1 MTSDYLNP
9 YKGRGVRRNP
19 DEPMRVIGYVRV
31 STDRQEV
38 GPEVQMYALS
48 SWAEIM
54 GGIALD
60 VRREDAVSAAS
71 MKKRPVLQ
79 QALRDLREGRADM
92 LAVSKLDRLS
102 RSVKD
107 FSTILAD
114 AEREGWHVSCLDLGV
129 DTSSSNGRL
138 LAHVTASVAQFE
150 RERIGERTREAMAR
164 IKAETGK
171 HMGRPSEISD
181 EAIERAAF
189 LYGLG
194 LSLQDVADV
203 LNDEGIKT
211 PRGGQWWPDRVTAA
225 LRRGGVTR
233 RPRGPLP
240 GTPGRPQKAKDDGEA
255 A

>member
-171 HMGRPSEISD
+171 HMGRPPEVSA
-181 EAIERAAF
+181 EAIDRAAF

-194 LSLQDVADV
+194 LTLAEVGEQ
-203 LNDEGIKT
+203 LTEEGIKT
-211 PRGGQWWPDRVTAA
+211 PRGGKWWPDRVAEVLERA
-225 LRRGGVTR
+225 GVQRRGR
-233 RPRGPLP
+233 NPHL
-240 GTPGRPQKAKDDGEA
+240 PGRPKKQRPSDEEA